1 MIEINSTTLAGFRF
15 VVIHLPIRA
24 HRHLIK
30 VDLSNIR
37 MVRIGSIVAITR
49 TIIPIYYYTDL
60 DPVMHFLE

>member
-24 HRHLIK
+24 HRHLVR
-30 VDLSNIR
+30 VDSSNIR
-37 MVRIGSIVAITR
+37 MVRIGSIVVTTR

-60 DPVMHFLE
+60 DHVMHFLK